1 MKRLT
6 WFLLP
11 LFLFL
16 AVCVFLFK
24 GLFSDPMARESEVL
38 AEPFPVFTLPDL
50 MDEGITY
57 DNSIFEGEVTLIN
70 IWGVWCITCAIE
82 LPYLT
87 QLRQEGVRIVGLY
100 YDQDIDPDF
109 GIKTIN
115 RVRTEVV
122 DMLNRY
128 GNPYAFNIFDVY
140 RDTSLD
146 LGVTGAPEMFLVDQ
160 QGIIRVHHVGDVN
173 ERVWRSK
180 FLPVMSE
187 LSPDFSMLG
196 ETIASHENQALQ
208 TSSSLKESF
217 SE

>member
-1 MKRLT
+1 MARLT
-6 WFLLP
+6 CFLLP
-11 LFLFL
+11 LILFL

-38 AEPFPVFTLPDL
+38 AEPFPQFTLPDL
-50 MDEGITY
+50 MDETIRY
-57 DNSIFEGEVTLIN
+57 DNRIFDGQITLIN

-87 QLRQEGVRIVGLY
+87 ELSQQGVRIVGLY

-109 GIKTIN
+109 GTKTIN
-115 RVRTEVV
+115 RVRGEVTET
-122 DMLNRY
+122 LNRY
-128 GNPYAFNIFDVY
+128 GNPYSFNIFDVY

-173 ERVWRSK
+173 ERVWSSK
-180 FLPVMSE
+180 FLPVMNE
-187 LSPDFSMLG
+187 LSGVSNQGQSQETLG
-196 ETIASHENQALQ
+196 E
-208 TSSSLKESF
+208 
-217 SE
+217 